1 MEKTILLAERLY
13 KSQPLLKGFQISLEN
28 ELHDLSNA
36 EKIDL
41 LIYCFKNYDKGF
53 NLSLILSCPDI
64 WKNFILKDWTILI
77 TQMFPREEFN
87 KHSFKDI
94 NSGSYSD
101 ILVLNGIIGVDPFE
115 YIFNHSQFS
124 LEEKKLLFDFF
135 KHRGEYTFYINER
148 ELIEDIVHFYDLEVF
163 QEIVI
168 MKEKLLLEGL
178 TPTLKYDEIMAQ
190 YSFLEIL

>member
-1 MEKTILLAERLY
+1 MEKITVLAHKIY
-13 KSQPLLKGFQISLEN
+13 ASQPLLKGFQDSLEN
-28 ELHDLSNA
+28 KLHVLSNT

-41 LIYCFKNYDKGF
+41 LVYCFKNYDKGF
-53 NLSLILSCPDI
+53 NISLILSCPDI
-64 WKNFILKDWTILI
+64 WKNFILKDWALLI
-77 TQMFPREEFN
+77 SKMFPRKEFD

-94 NSGSYSD
+94 NSVSYCD
-101 ILVLNGIIGVDPFE
+101 ILILNGIIGINPFR
-115 YIFNHSQFS
+115 YIFDNEQFTI
-124 LEEKKLLFDFF
+124 EEKKLLFDFF

-178 TPTLKYDEIMAQ
+178 TPTVKYQEIMKQ

>member
-1 MEKTILLAERLY
+1 MEKITVLAHKIY
-13 KSQPLLKGFQISLEN
+13 ASSPLLKGFQDSLEN

-41 LIYCFKNYDKGF
+41 LAYCFKSYDKGF
-53 NLSLILSCPDI
+53 NISLILSCPII
-64 WKNFILKDWTILI
+64 WKDFDLKDWTILM
-77 TQMFPREEFN
+77 TKMFPREEFN
-87 KHSFKDI
+87 KHSFKEI
-94 NSGSYSD
+94 NSGSYCD
-101 ILVLNGIIGVDPFE
+101 ILFLNGIIGVDPFE
-115 YIFNHSQFS
+115 YLFNNPEFS
-124 LEEKKLLFDFF
+124 IEEKKLLFDFF

-178 TPTLKYDEIMAQ
+178 TPTVKYDEIIEQ
-190 YSFLEIL
+190 YSFLEIF